1 MKKLG
6 CIPSSMMLGI
16 FLFLTA
22 GISSTQ
28 YNAIKVKIPFN
39 FNIGSQRFSAGE
51 YNLKPSLQ
59 HTTLLQ
65 NHTGRAL
72 INMTSI
78 SVESMVVPRST
89 LLVFNRYDEY
99 YFLSQIWVAGNT
111 IGRQLA
117 KSSAEL
123 ERSYAIG
130 LPARKVAIGGGP
142 YH

>member
-16 FLFLTA
+16 FLFLTV
-22 GISSTQ
+22 GISSAQ

-39 FNIGSQRFSAGE
+39 FNIGSQTFSAGE
-51 YNLKPSLQ
+51 YNLKPLLQ
-59 HTTLLQ
+59 HTTTLQ
-65 NHTGRAL
+65 NHTGQAL
-72 INMTSI
+72 TNMTSI

-111 IGRQLA
+111 AGRQLA

-123 ERSYAIG
+123 EMAYATG
-130 LPARKVAIGGGP
+130 LSGRKVAVNGGS
-142 YH
+142 H